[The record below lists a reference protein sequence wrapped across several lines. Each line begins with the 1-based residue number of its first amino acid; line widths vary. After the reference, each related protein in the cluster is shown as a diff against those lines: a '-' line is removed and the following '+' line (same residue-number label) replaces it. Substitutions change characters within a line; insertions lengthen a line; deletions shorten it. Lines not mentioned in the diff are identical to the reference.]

1 MSYEE
6 KHFNRQVG
14 GAQSEWLTAGGGGGG
29 GVHSGGNSLVGDSIL
44 IAQQSKAVKGME
56 RNGLEIVRDRGE

>member
-29 GVHSGGNSLVGDSIL
+29 GGVHSGGNRLVGDSIL

-56 RNGLEIVRDRGE
+56 RNGWKL